1 MAMLKDMNRIQT
13 EMLEEH
19 LPYRLTHLDGL
30 CWACE
35 VLISGENP
43 SDVSIT
49 FDGVTKLKQTS
60 VLFLTNSLVEAGLL
74 YCRVL
79 FNFLG
84 IRLEGRLQQL
94 TLITNPGSGDDF
106 SIVKLGLPILTLDD
120 LRLAPTGIPG
130 EVEESCRLTLLA
142 INKGVAHFTDSST
155 PRSQAQDALCCAKT
169 VMWLTEEYVYKR
181 MGLAAPFYKLWTKA

>member
-1 MAMLKDMNRIQT
+1 MDRIQT

-35 VLISGENP
+35 VILSSERP

-49 FDGVTKLKQTS
+49 FDGLTKLKQTS
-60 VLFLTNSLVEAGLL
+60 VLFLTNSLVESGLL

-79 FNFLG
+79 FSFLG
-84 IRLEGRLQQL
+84 ICFDRKTQQL
-94 TLITNPGSGDDF
+94 AQIKNPGSDDNF

-120 LRLAPTGIPG
+120 LRLAPTGSSG

-142 INKGVAHFTDSST
+142 TNKGVAHFTDSKTT
-155 PRSQAQDALCCAKT
+155 PSQSEDALRCART
-169 VMWLTEEYVYKR
+169 VIWLTEEYVYKR
-181 MGLAAPFYKLWTKA
+181 IGLAIPFYKFWTYA